1 MFYVSLW
8 FLYGLLLCMI
18 FFLLKIFG
26 YEGTR
31 QENKTCEKTKSDL
44 ETSEKDVKSD
54 SAVKEVT
61 ISQGQLEKIGE
72 SKELR
77 IRKSATPKEIDKP
90 SLSSCDVFPS
100 KRPLEAKLVPTGRE
114 KGERLIEELRVEAS
128 NAEAVLESRDA
139 LYLQEFSVTGD
150 FIKDTLNFR
159 SSSEGSEE
167 KKTLAQNDDNE
178 ATSFLDDKDV
188 ESSQNITPAMRSS
201 VCSASEGKSFTFNE
215 CHDDGNKQSVLS
227 KSVGEFD
234 STSDLAHSRLF
245 ALFADKLVT
254 RAKEKALLDI
264 DCECSAN
271 NLAERI
277 SSDVMGDVMGQL
289 ATGPVSREEEVNS
302 PIVQELHS
310 FAGNVV
316 DSLIQGASENVLLI
330 NDIDSFA
337 KDLSEE
343 VINDGIKNYAI
354 MEKVRQGKKQ
364 KVSLQEINLF
374 SEGIVSEAVSDGID
388 KVLGQELDSEQVST
402 ALDRNLDDGT
412 LISQPQP
419 AGLSLSLQPQI
430 GGVVENIV
438 NKAIYE
444 ASLRVKQQSQEQQPS
459 VSTVDSSAQEILH
472 TQVNEMVQEM
482 IVSALQEVAASKV
495 EDENE
500 NEMQSCMESFVD
512 KTLDIAINEA
522 AERVSDQ
529 QNLPDQNRK
538 YLNGHVDITLE
549 PSLLITND
557 NQGVDEVPF
566 KPNKNL
572 PELDNGEA
580 RVGNNYW
587 RQSLVLDLQDNE
599 EEFDESFESGKR
611 SGSGTTD
618 SQLTPEDNEITSHD
632 RDSEEFVDSSED
644 EVIDHAADAKIGAVG
659 GSNANEDD
667 QGKIDYSDELD
678 DDFSGDDSDDSNDDD
693 DVGIGL
699 EGQTMVDGL
708 CASKPKEKRKRKT
721 KKPKLSSQARI
732 RSDMEGYVL
741 SAKKKLHAGSQY
753 NTAVVLDN
761 GAGVI
766 KLGMAGDKMPTLIE
780 PAVYGIPKR
789 YSLQM
794 AGMDNK
800 RDRLYGSS
808 ATAKAGVMQLEY
820 PMSSG
825 FLEKWSDV
833 EDIWDYLLYS
843 ELGIEEASHPVIVTE
858 VANTPKRQREK
869 MAEILFEHL
878 SVPALYL
885 ANQLALSLYASGLTR
900 GLCLSSGFSVTQA
913 AAIYEGHLLAYT
925 IQELDIGG
933 QALTDNLQKL
943 LRQNKGHNFNS
954 SSGWQI
960 VNKMKEKMAYV
971 AKDYEAEMEQFKTS
985 DKLTKFYSLP
995 DGQTVVIS
1003 SEMINT
1009 VEPLFEPETLLD
1021 ADDTIASQMP
1031 IHGLV
1036 NSAFKRCSADLQNDF
1051 CRNVVL
1057 SGGTTLIRG
1066 LVPRLELELSRINPK
1081 IRSVRAPANRGYSA
1095 WIGGSILGSLSSL
1108 DNMYATVD
1116 EYAEH
1121 GARIINQKCF

>member
-1 MFYVSLW
+1 MFYVSPW
-8 FLYGLLLCMI
+8 CLYGLLLCMI

-61 ISQGQLEKIGE
+61 ISQGQHEKKVE

-114 KGERLIEELRVEAS
+114 KGERLIEEQRVEAS

-150 FIKDTLNFR
+150 FIRDTRNFR

-167 KKTLAQNDDNE
+167 KKTEILAQNDDNE

-201 VCSASEGKSFTFNE
+201 VCSESEGKSFTFNE

-234 STSDLAHSRLF
+234 STSDLAHSPLF

-289 ATGPVSREEEVNS
+289 ATRPVSREEEVNS

-316 DSLIQGASENVLLI
+316 DSLIRGASENVLLI
-330 NDIDSFA
+330 NDFDSFA

-388 KVLGQELDSEQVST
+388 KVLGQELDNEQVST
-402 ALDRNLDDGT
+402 ALDRNVDDGA
-412 LISQPQP
+412 LISLPQP
-419 AGLSLSLQPQI
+419 TGLSLSLQPQI

-482 IVSALQEVAASKV
+482 IVSALQEVASSKV

-500 NEMQSCMESFVD
+500 SEMQSCMESFVD

-529 QNLPDQNRK
+529 QNLSDQNRK
-538 YLNGHVDITLE
+538 YLNGHVDIMLE

-557 NQGVDEVPF
+557 DQGVDEVPF

-572 PELDNGEA
+572 PELDNEEA

-587 RQSLVLDLQDNE
+587 RQSLVLDLQENE

-667 QGKIDYSDELD
+667 QGKIDYCDELD
-678 DDFSGDDSDDSNDDD
+678 DDFSGDGSDDSNDDD
-693 DVGIGL
+693 DDGIGL

-721 KKPKLSSQARI
+721 KKSNLSSQARI
-732 RSDMEGYVL
+732 QS
-741 SAKKKLHAGSQY
+741 AGSQY

-766 KLGMAGDKMPTLIE
+766 KLGMAGDKMPTVIE

-878 SVPALYL
+878 SVPAMYL

-925 IQELDIGG
+925 VQELDIGG

-1009 VEPLFEPETLLD
+1009 VEPLFDPETLLD
-1021 ADDTIASQMP
+1021 ADDTIASQIP

-1036 NSAFKRCSADLQNDF
+1036 NTAFKRCSADLQNDF

-1057 SGGTTLIRG
+1057 SGGTTLTKG
-1066 LVPRLELELSRINPK
+1066 LVPRLEHELSRINPK

-1108 DNMYATVD
+1108 DNMYATID
-1116 EYAEH
+1116 EYAEQ

>member
-1 MFYVSLW
+1 MFYVSPW
-8 FLYGLLLCMI
+8 FLYGLILCMI

-44 ETSEKDVKSD
+44 ETSEKDVKND

-61 ISQGQLEKIGE
+61 RSQGQHEKIVK

-114 KGERLIEELRVEAS
+114 KGERLIEEQRVEAS

-139 LYLQEFSVTGD
+139 LYLQEFSVSGD

-167 KKTLAQNDDNE
+167 KKTETLAPNDDNE

-201 VCSASEGKSFTFNE
+201 VCSESEGKSFTFNE

-227 KSVGEFD
+227 RSVGEFD

-254 RAKEKALLDI
+254 RAKEEALLDI
-264 DCECSAN
+264 DRECSAN

-289 ATGPVSREEEVNS
+289 ATGHVSREEEVNS

-316 DSLIQGASENVLLI
+316 DSLIRGASENVLLI
-330 NDIDSFA
+330 NDFDSFA

-343 VINDGIKNYAI
+343 VINDGIENYAI

-388 KVLGQELDSEQVST
+388 KVLGQELDDEQVST
-402 ALDRNLDDGT
+402 ALDRNVDDGT
-412 LISQPQP
+412 LISLPQP
-419 AGLSLSLQPQI
+419 TGLSLSLQPQI

-667 QGKIDYSDELD
+667 RGKIDYSDELD

-693 DVGIGL
+693 DDDDGIGL

-708 CASKPKEKRKRKT
+708 CASKPKEKRKRKR
-721 KKPKLSSQARI
+721 KKSNLSSQARI
-732 RSDMEGYVL
+732 QSG
-741 SAKKKLHAGSQY
+741 K
-753 NTAVVLDN
+753 T
-761 GAGVI
+761 I
-766 KLGMAGDKMPTLIE
+766 KTC
-780 PAVYGIPKR
+780 
-789 YSLQM
+789 
-794 AGMDNK
+794 
-800 RDRLYGSS
+800 
-808 ATAKAGVMQLEY
+808 
-820 PMSSG
+820 
-825 FLEKWSDV
+825 
-833 EDIWDYLLYS
+833 YL
-843 ELGIEEASHPVIVTE
+843 
-858 VANTPKRQREK
+858 R
-869 MAEILFEHL
+869 
-878 SVPALYL
+878 
-885 ANQLALSLYASGLTR
+885 
-900 GLCLSSGFSVTQA
+900 
-913 AAIYEGHLLAYT
+913 
-925 IQELDIGG
+925 
-933 QALTDNLQKL
+933 
-943 LRQNKGHNFNS
+943 
-954 SSGWQI
+954 
-960 VNKMKEKMAYV
+960 
-971 AKDYEAEMEQFKTS
+971 
-985 DKLTKFYSLP
+985 
-995 DGQTVVIS
+995 
-1003 SEMINT
+1003 
-1009 VEPLFEPETLLD
+1009 
-1021 ADDTIASQMP
+1021 
-1031 IHGLV
+1031 
-1036 NSAFKRCSADLQNDF
+1036 
-1051 CRNVVL
+1051 
-1057 SGGTTLIRG
+1057 
-1066 LVPRLELELSRINPK
+1066 
-1081 IRSVRAPANRGYSA
+1081 
-1095 WIGGSILGSLSSL
+1095 
-1108 DNMYATVD
+1108 
-1116 EYAEH
+1116 
-1121 GARIINQKCF
+1121 

>member
-1 MFYVSLW
+1 MRNCNQGAF
-8 FLYGLLLCMI
+8 
-18 FFLLKIFG
+18 
-26 YEGTR
+26 
-31 QENKTCEKTKSDL
+31 
-44 ETSEKDVKSD
+44 VKST
-54 SAVKEVT
+54 ET
-61 ISQGQLEKIGE
+61 EQ
-72 SKELR
+72 
-77 IRKSATPKEIDKP
+77 
-90 SLSSCDVFPS
+90 
-100 KRPLEAKLVPTGRE
+100 
-114 KGERLIEELRVEAS
+114 RVEAS

-150 FIKDTLNFR
+150 FIRDTRNFR

-167 KKTLAQNDDNE
+167 KKTEILAQNDDNE

-201 VCSASEGKSFTFNE
+201 VCSESEGKSFTFNE

-234 STSDLAHSRLF
+234 STSDLAHSPLF

-289 ATGPVSREEEVNS
+289 ATRPVSREEEVNS

-316 DSLIQGASENVLLI
+316 DSLIRGASENVLLI
-330 NDIDSFA
+330 NDFDSFA

-388 KVLGQELDSEQVST
+388 KVLGQELDNEQVST
-402 ALDRNLDDGT
+402 ALDRNVDDGA
-412 LISQPQP
+412 LISLPQP
-419 AGLSLSLQPQI
+419 TGLSLSLQPQI

-444 ASLRVKQQSQEQQPS
+444 ASLRVKQQNQEQQPS

-482 IVSALQEVAASKV
+482 IVSALQEVASSKV

-500 NEMQSCMESFVD
+500 SEMQSCIESFVD

-529 QNLPDQNRK
+529 QNLSDQNRK

-557 NQGVDEVPF
+557 DQGVDEVPF

-572 PELDNGEA
+572 PELDNEEA

-587 RQSLVLDLQDNE
+587 RQSLVLDLQENE

-667 QGKIDYSDELD
+667 QGKIDYCDELD
-678 DDFSGDDSDDSNDDD
+678 DDFSGDGSDDSNDDD
-693 DVGIGL
+693 DDGIGL

-708 CASKPKEKRKRKT
+708 CASKPKEKQKRKT
-721 KKPKLSSQARI
+721 KKSNLSSQARI
-732 RSDMEGYVL
+732 QSDMEGYVL
-741 SAKKKLHAGSQY
+741 SAKKKLLAGSQY

-766 KLGMAGDKMPTLIE
+766 KLGMAGDKMPTVIE

-843 ELGIEEASHPVIVTE
+843 ELGIEEASHPVI
-858 VANTPKRQREK
+858 
-869 MAEILFEHL
+869 
-878 SVPALYL
+878 
-885 ANQLALSLYASGLTR
+885 
-900 GLCLSSGFSVTQA
+900 
-913 AAIYEGHLLAYT
+913 
-925 IQELDIGG
+925 ELDIGG

-1009 VEPLFEPETLLD
+1009 VEPLFDPETLLD
-1021 ADDTIASQMP
+1021 ADDTIASQIP

-1036 NSAFKRCSADLQNDF
+1036 NTAFKRCSADLQNDF

-1057 SGGTTLIRG
+1057 SGGTTLTKG
-1066 LVPRLELELSRINPK
+1066 LVPRLEHELSRINPK

-1108 DNMYATVD
+1108 DNMYATID
-1116 EYAEH
+1116 EYAEQ